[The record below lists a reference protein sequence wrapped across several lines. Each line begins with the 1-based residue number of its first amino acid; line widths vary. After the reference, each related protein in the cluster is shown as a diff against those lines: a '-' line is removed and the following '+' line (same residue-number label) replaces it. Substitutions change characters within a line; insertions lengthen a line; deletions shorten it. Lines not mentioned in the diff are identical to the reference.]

1 MKVSEL
7 SIMAGKTRKR
17 RKAQCAAI
25 AVVDM
30 NGVVGTARFYHT
42 GQNKVRVVYAFS
54 GLTRGMHGFHIHQ
67 YGDLSEGCKNACAHF
82 DPSGSTHG
90 GPRAKRRHAGDMGNI
105 SANSRGEAKG
115 SINLLGISVLPCS
128 KLSVI
133 GRSIVIHESRDD
145 LGKGKNAESL
155 KTGNAG
161 RRLACAVI
169 GLASP

>member
-1 MKVSEL
+1 MKVFAL
-7 SIMAGKTRKR
+7 SIMAGRTRKR
-17 RKAQCAAI
+17 RKEPCAAI

-30 NGVVGTARFYHT
+30 NGVSGVARFYKT
-42 GQNKVRVVYAFS
+42 GRNRVRVVYGFT
-54 GLTRGMHGFHIHQ
+54 GLTSGMHGFHIHQ
-67 YGDLSEGCKNACAHF
+67 YGDLSEGCKSACAHF
-82 DPSGSTHG
+82 NPSGSTHG
-90 GPRAKRRHAGDMGNI
+90 GPRADSRHAGDMGNI

-115 SINLLGISVLPCS
+115 SITLRGISVSPS
-128 KLSVI
+128 SPLSVI

-145 LGKGKNAESL
+145 LGRGKNAESL